1 MSRSSSFD
9 SQSHPCTRWLEWHGE
24 KGLLR
29 YYDRDTKT
37 TVDVPLP
44 FSFLLLDTLACVRGW
59 HDESRSGITSNEVRD
74 TTLEP
79 LVVKAFKHGTLAE
92 GFYRDIRDAV
102 VRQGGKY
109 HASLYLAFRDDA
121 GELRIGNLR
130 LKGAALQSWSEF
142 KKAAHKSRLYADAI
156 KVAGVEEGKKG
167 RVVYRVPRFELLP
180 AAAETHAAAQVLDQQ
195 LQAYL
200 FTYLQTNRREQ
211 ADADDQHDAVAPP
224 PPPQPLDAVA
234 ITDDDI
240 PF

>member
-1 MSRSSSFD
+1 MLFRS
-9 SQSHPCTRWLEWHGE
+9 
-24 KGLLR
+24 
-29 YYDRDTKT
+29 
-37 TVDVPLP
+37 VPLP

-142 KKAAHKSRLYADAI
+142 KKAHKSRLYADAI

-195 LQAYL
+195 LQGYL
-200 FTYLQTNRREQ
+200 TTYLQTNRREQ
-211 ADADDQHDAVAPP
+211 ADADDQHDVVA
-224 PPPQPLDAVA
+224 PPPQPLQDAVA
-234 ITDDDI
+234 MTDDDI

>member
-1 MSRSSSFD
+1 M
-9 SQSHPCTRWLEWHGE
+9 
-24 KGLLR
+24 
-29 YYDRDTKT
+29 
-37 TVDVPLP
+37 
-44 FSFLLLDTLACVRGW
+44 
-59 HDESRSGITSNEVRD
+59 
-74 TTLEP
+74 
-79 LVVKAFKHGTLAE
+79 
-92 GFYRDIRDAV
+92 
-102 VRQGGKY
+102 
-109 HASLYLAFRDDA
+109 
-121 GELRIGNLR
+121 
-130 LKGAALQSWSEF
+130 KGAALQSWSEF

>member
-1 MSRSSSFD
+1 MSRSSAFD
-9 SQSHPCTRWLEWHGE
+9 AQSHPCTRWLEWQGE

-37 TVDVPLP
+37 TCDVPLP

-59 HDESRSGITSNEVRD
+59 HDESRSAITSNEVRD

-79 LVVKAFKHGTLAE
+79 LVVKAFKSGTLVE
-92 GFYRDIRDAV
+92 GLYRDIRDAV

-109 HASLYLAFRDDA
+109 HASLYLAFCDEA
-121 GELRIGNLR
+121 GLRIGNLR

-142 KKAAHKSRLYADAI
+142 KKAHKSRLYVDAI
-156 KVAGVEEGKKG
+156 KLAGVEEGKKG
-167 RVVYRVPRFELLP
+167 RVVYRVPRFEVLP
-180 AAAETHAAAQVLDQQ
+180 AAAEMHAAAQVFDQQ

-200 FTYLQTNRREQ
+200 ASYLQTNRREQ
-211 ADADDQHDAVAPP
+211 ADAADDQHDVAPQ
-224 PPPQPLDAVA
+224 PPQPLYDSVA
-234 ITDDDI
+234 ITDDP